1 MSKWEYPEI
10 TVDEFYQGGLEAV
23 DRKTRGAL
31 QRIDVYLGLYQDWS
45 IWEDYPA
52 EYGRSEYRQR
62 IMLCP
67 DGQGC
72 IDRIYADG
80 TREVSCGLIVG

>member
-23 DRKTRGAL
+23 NRKTRGAL

-52 EYGRSEYRQR
+52 EYGRSSSADAARR
-62 IMLCP
+62 SHASTIRP
-67 DGQGC
+67 GR
-72 IDRIYADG
+72 DRANPLSSISTA
-80 TREVSCGLIVG
+80 